1 MRTTSFRSALLAAAA
16 VAAAL
21 PAWAQTTAAPPAS
34 PPAPAAAN
42 PAPAN
47 QGARGPGAGGGP
59 GAIFVEVDANKDGR
73 ATWDETW
80 RFVEQRFGRA
90 DADRDGSLTRQ
101 EAEALRPTRRRPE
114 GGNASQPS
122 PEQAARR
129 ARFGDMMFRGIDANR
144 DGRLTLDE
152 VRPQVEARFRG
163 LDADGDNA
171 VSRSELPQGRQG
183 PRHGRGTQGQGTQ
196 GQGTQA
202 PAAPR

>member
-1 MRTTSFRSALLAAAA
+1 MRTTVRSALLAAAA
-16 VAAAL
+16 LAAAL

-34 PPAPAAAN
+34 PPAANPPAAN
-42 PAPAN
+42 GGAPH
-47 QGARGPGAGGGP
+47 GPGAL
-59 GAIFVEVDANKDGR
+59 FDEVDANKDGR

-80 RFVEQRFGRA
+80 RFVQGRFGRA

-101 EAEALRPTRRRPE
+101 EADALRPARRRQD
-114 GGNASQPS
+114 GGTPS
-122 PEQAARR
+122 PEQTARY

-144 DGRLTLDE
+144 DGRVTLDE
-152 VRPQVEARFRG
+152 VRPMVEARFRG

-171 VSRSELPQGRQG
+171 VSRSEIPQGRHG
-183 PRHGRGTQGQGTQ
+183 SRHGRGTQGQGTPGQGTQ